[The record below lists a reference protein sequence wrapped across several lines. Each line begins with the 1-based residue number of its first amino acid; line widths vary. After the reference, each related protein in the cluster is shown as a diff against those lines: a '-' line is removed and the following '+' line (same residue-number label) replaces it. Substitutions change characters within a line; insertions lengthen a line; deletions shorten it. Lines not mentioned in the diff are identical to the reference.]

1 MKLYGISDDAPLS
14 GRRPAVTLG
23 MFDGVH
29 RGHQAIIAELKSV
42 AARLEVPTLAITF
55 DPHPRQALGR
65 AAPPA
70 ICSFERRIELL
81 GECGLDAVWVLP
93 FTRQFAALSARD
105 FAETWLYRR
114 LDASAAVLGQTAVF
128 GQNREGNAAALTEWS
143 RGWRMEA
150 EEVPALVLNGETVS
164 STAIRLAVQSGD
176 LDPAALYLGRPV
188 EVEGTVVHGQG
199 RGRKFGFPTINLD
212 PHHELRPPPGVYLTS
227 VDMNGALLP
236 SLTNIGRPPTE
247 DEIESGLRDFL
258 IETHIL
264 DYDRDLY
271 GQTMR
276 VLFHRRM
283 REVMR
288 FSSPDKLV
296 EQVHMDLAAA
306 REWFAEQQD

>member
-1 MKLYGISDDAPLS
+1 MYGISDDAPLS

-29 RGHQAIIAELKSV
+29 RGHQAIIAELKRQAS
-42 AARLEVPTLAITF
+42 RLQVPTLAITF

-70 ICSFERRIELL
+70 ICSLERRIALL
-81 GECGLDAVWVLP
+81 GECGLDAVWIVP
-93 FTRQFAALSARD
+93 FTREFSTISGHD
-105 FAETWLYRR
+105 FAEGWLHRR
-114 LDASAAVLGQTAVF
+114 LDAGAAVLGETAVF
-128 GQNREGNAAALTEWS
+128 GRNREGDAHALKKWAA
-143 RGWRMEA
+143 GWNMDVTA
-150 EEVPALVLNGETVS
+150 VPPVVENGRTIS

-176 LDPAALYLGRPV
+176 LDSAALFLGRPV

-199 RGRKFGFPTINLD
+199 RGRKFGFPTVNLD
-212 PHHELRPPPGVYLTS
+212 PHHELRPPPGVYLS
-227 VDMNGALLP
+227 SADIDGWLAP

-276 VLFHRRM
+276 VLFHRKM
-283 REVMR
+283 RDVMR

-306 REWFAEQQD
+306 REWFAEQEN